1 MDTSRLT
8 QFHKDLA
15 EWGITLT
22 AKQDEQFLKFYELL
36 LEWNSFM
43 NLTAITE
50 FDEVMKKHFLD
61 SLSFIHYL
69 KKNPYVSLKNNSSK
83 NVIPAFEKCNDSDI
97 DSVNAEIKLSIN
109 EHMDSLSKLSFTM
122 IDVGT
127 GAGFPGLPLA
137 ILFPSAKF
145 TLMDSLNKRIKFLNE
160 VITQL
165 GLTNVETVHSRA
177 EDLAR
182 NPEYRE
188 KFDYSVSRAVANLST
203 LSEYCLPFVKVEG
216 KFISY
221 KSERLSEEL
230 VAAENAIVT
239 LGGIVKD
246 QIDFQLPESDIYR
259 NLLVIQK
266 MKPTSKKYPR
276 KAGLPAKE
284 PLK

>member
-1 MDTSRLT
+1 MDKSGLI

-15 EWGITLT
+15 QWGITLT
-22 AKQDEQFLKFYELL
+22 EKQDEQFLKFYELL
-36 LEWNSFM
+36 VEWNSFM

-61 SLSFIHYL
+61 SMSFVYYL
-69 KKNPYVSLKNNSSK
+69 KKYGFVSIDLNDKEESVSEDIEKVILNNLQEQK
-83 NVIPAFEKCNDSDI
+83 
-97 DSVNAEIKLSIN
+97 
-109 EHMDSLSKLSFTM
+109 FTM

-127 GAGFPGLPLA
+127 GAGFPGIPLA
-137 ILFPSAKF
+137 ILFPKAKF

-160 VITQL
+160 VILQL

-182 NPEYRE
+182 NPKYRE
-188 KFDYSVSRAVANLST
+188 QFDYSVSRAVANLST
-203 LSEYCLPFVKVEG
+203 LSEYCLPFVKMDGNFV
-216 KFISY
+216 SY
-221 KSERLSEEL
+221 KSEKLSEEL
-230 VAAENAIVT
+230 QMAEKAIVT

-266 MKPTSKKYPR
+266 VKPTSKKYPR
-276 KAGLPAKE
+276 KAGLPGKE
-284 PLK
+284 PLL